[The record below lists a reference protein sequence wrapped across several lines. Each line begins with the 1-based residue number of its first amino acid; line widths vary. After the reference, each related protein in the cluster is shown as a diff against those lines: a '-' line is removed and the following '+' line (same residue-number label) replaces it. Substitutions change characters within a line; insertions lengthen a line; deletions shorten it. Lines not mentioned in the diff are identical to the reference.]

1 MFYTAF
7 VYRLGQLVFNQ
18 PRGVR
23 FPYAVPVSYLF
34 GVVVAQRFPSPLVGV
49 RFSQGMPNLKRKVI
63 DMSFDLQEV
72 KDFILA
78 QGQDTKIYLGAD
90 SERIRVNGV
99 WYADYALAVVVH
111 IDGRHGCK
119 IFGYVQRE
127 IDYDHKK
134 SKPAMRLMTEVY
146 KVSELFHEMQDVL
159 EDRHVEVH
167 LDLNKDEV
175 HGSSC
180 VVQQAIGYIKGTCNM
195 TPMVKPNAP
204 AASFCADRLKR
215 ILAEQEMAGV

>member
-1 MFYTAF
+1 M
-7 VYRLGQLVFNQ
+7 
-18 PRGVR
+18 
-23 FPYAVPVSYLF
+23 
-34 GVVVAQRFPSPLVGV
+34 
-49 RFSQGMPNLKRKVI
+49 KK
-63 DMSFDLQEV
+63 FDLDEV
-72 KDFILA
+72 KSFITK
-78 QGQDTKIYLGAD
+78 QGPDTKVYLGAD
-90 SERIRVNGV
+90 SERMRIDGV

-119 IFGYVQRE
+119 IFGFVDRE
-127 IDYDHKK
+127 LDYDHKK

-146 KVSELFHEMQDVL
+146 KVSALFQEMQDVL

-167 LDLNKDEV
+167 LDLNKDEI

-195 TPMVKPNAP
+195 TPMVKPDAP

-215 ILAEQEMAGV
+215 ILAEQELAEAQ

>member
-1 MFYTAF
+1 MKK
-7 VYRLGQLVFNQ
+7 L
-18 PRGVR
+18 
-23 FPYAVPVSYLF
+23 
-34 GVVVAQRFPSPLVGV
+34 
-49 RFSQGMPNLKRKVI
+49 NLE
-63 DMSFDLQEV
+63 EV
-72 KDFILA
+72 KSFIDA
-78 QGQDTKIYLGAD
+78 QSPETKIYLGVD
-90 SERIRVNGV
+90 SERFNIGGV
-99 WYADYALAVVVH
+99 WYADYITAIVVH
-111 IDGRHGCK
+111 IDGNHGCK

-146 KVSELFHEMQDVL
+146 KVSELFQEMQDVL

-195 TPMVKPNAP
+195 TPMVKPDAP

-215 ILAEQEMAGV
+215 ILAEQELAGV